1 MRGGMMAKRK
11 LTDDEWVARHALT
24 VRAKAKPKA
33 KSKAKP
39 VKAPRH
45 ALTVRAK
52 AKPKR
57 KLRKPKAKPKAKRKL
72 TDDEWVARHA
82 LTVRAK
88 AKPKRKLR
96 KPKAKPKAPRRKPR
110 NQRRLPLPP
119 SRVPFASPHT
129 VLQVHSEE
137 DDRLGYHIT
146 IHGAIQGGW
155 ESESTPVFYEEAD
168 TAQFHV
174 IIWRTKVRATIQGAM
189 ESYLELLRLELGTGE
204 DEHKG
209 IAILWCELVAL
220 YPDHVH
226 VRLDKWIGDDFPHYD
241 FLRGK

>member
-1 MRGGMMAKRK
+1 MMAKRK

-33 KSKAKP
+33 KP
-39 VKAPRH
+39 VKAPR
-45 ALTVRAK
+45 
-52 AKPKR
+52 
-57 KLRKPKAKPKAKRKL
+57 RKPKAKPKAK
-72 TDDEWVARHA
+72 
-82 LTVRAK
+82 
-88 AKPKRKLR
+88 PKR
-96 KPKAKPKAPRRKPR
+96 KPKAKPKARPVKAPRRKPR